1 MISDGPLVG
10 DRLQQARDRAFTG
23 RTTELAVFRAA
34 LSGADG
40 EPSVLYVHGPGGIGK
55 SMLLRRFAAE
65 ARNAGRDVLDIDA
78 RITQPTPEAFEKEAG
93 HAGERT
99 VLLIDTFEHC
109 QALEG
114 WLRDRFL
121 PRLPLGTVVVIAGRR
136 PPEDAW
142 ILDPGW
148 STMLRVIALRNL
160 APREASA
167 FLDAQGVP
175 QPAQEALL
183 GFTGGHPLA
192 LVLGAAVALKEE
204 GAAGWEPGRDVI
216 GTLLARLVGE
226 VPSPLHRRALEVCA
240 RAHMTTES
248 LLRAVLGDAAAELF
262 AWLRDLPFIES
273 AHQGLFPHDLVRRA
287 LEADLRWR
295 DPEGYAEL
303 HGRVS
308 RHLFDQIRVSSDSG
322 ILPAVGAFLY
332 LYRDD
337 QHMSDY
343 NSWRQG
349 EVRLTACEPADH
361 PHLLDLATRVEGPQS
376 AALARHWLER
386 QPQAFRVCRTT
397 RDDRIVGFSAWLRLT
412 NRAETELDPVAEA
425 AWRHTQA
432 TTALRAGE
440 HLAISRFTVTSPE
453 YPKISPVEDLHQ
465 WRSLAEVARA
475 DKGLTWTYIVVRAAD
490 FWTPYLT
497 SLGLW
502 PLTERPRVGRTTY
515 ALFATDWRVKPLWA
529 WAEQKNR
536 LMLARTSGATPAPVP
551 EAEHVRAGEVFAVLS
566 RQEFDHAVREA
577 LRTLDQP
584 GELAKNPLCHSR
596 LVAGRDLS
604 LPEIVRRAA
613 DNLRRQRGGDRFHR
627 ALTAT
632 YLGRGRPTQQAVAA
646 RLGLPFSTYRR
657 HLTEGITRLCDALW
671 REEMYGPE
679 STPPAAPE

>member
-1 MISDGPLVG
+1 MTSDSPPLVG
-10 DRLQQARDRAFTG
+10 DRVQQARDRAFTG
-23 RTTELAVFRAA
+23 RTTEIAVFRAA

-40 EPSVLYVHGPGGIGK
+40 APTVLYVHGPGGIGK
-55 SMLLRRFAAE
+55 SMLLRRFGTE
-65 ARNAGRDVLDIDA
+65 AREAGRDVLEIDA

-93 HAGERT
+93 QAHASGRT
-99 VLLIDTFEHC
+99 VLLIDTFEYC

-136 PPEDAW
+136 APEATW
-142 ILDPGW
+142 VSDPGW
-148 STMLRVIALRNL
+148 STLLRVIALRNL
-160 APREASA
+160 APQEATA

-175 QPAQEALL
+175 QPAQGALL

-192 LVLGAAVALKEE
+192 LVLGAAVALKDE
-204 GAAGWEPGRDVI
+204 GADGWEPGRDVI
-216 GTLLARLVGE
+216 GTLLTRLVGD

-248 LLRAVLGDAAAELF
+248 LLRAVLGDAAAGMF

-273 AHQGLFPHDLVRRA
+273 AHHGLFPHDVVRQA

-303 HGRVS
+303 HSRVS

-322 ILPAVGAFLY
+322 ILPAVGAFMY

-337 QHMSDY
+337 QHMSEY
-343 NSWRQG
+343 NSWRHG
-349 EVRLTACEPADH
+349 EVRLTACEPADL
-361 PHLLDLATRVEGPQS
+361 PHILDLATRVEGPQS

-397 RDDRIVGFSAWLRLT
+397 RDDRIVGFSAWLRLSDY
-412 NRAETELDPVAEA
+412 AEAAADPVADA
-425 AWRHTQA
+425 AWRHTRA
-432 TTALRAGE
+432 TTALRSGE

-490 FWTPYLT
+490 FWAPYLT
-497 SLGLW
+497 SLGLR
-502 PLTERPRVGRTTY
+502 PLTERPCVGHTTY

-536 LMLARTSGATPAPVP
+536 LMLARTSGAPSTAS
-551 EAEHVRAGEVFAVLS
+551 ETEGAAADEVFAVLS
-566 RQEFDHAVREA
+566 RPEFDHAVRDA

-584 GELAKNPLCHSR
+584 GELAMNPLCHSR
-596 LVAGRDLS
+596 LVVGRGLS
-604 LPEIVRRAA
+604 LPEVVRRAV
-613 DNLRRQRGGDRFHR
+613 DSLRQQRGGDRFHR

-657 HLTEGITRLCDALW
+657 HLTEGIIQLCDALW
-671 REEMYGPE
+671 REEMYGTEP
-679 STPPAAPE
+679 TGHP